1 MTTNKK
7 EVREVDYLTEDPQLS
22 EQKYMCI
29 SFLKPSSIAEKNRPK
44 DVTICGVKIRGS
56 YSSYEEAKARADYL
70 QKCDQYHNI
79 YIGEVGKW
87 CPFED
92 NPEKAKDS
100 EYMNKDLNKLMKSY
114 WNQQTEAKEFHEL
127 RKQDMVNKALEDVK
141 TRKNKNEA
149 ETNNESENENE
160 SGVQLDKVN
169 SSSTTKKK
177 TKKNKQL
184 NKDLEKDKEELD
196 KEKKEI
202 DNNIDTL
209 RRLED
214 ELAKKIKEMELETAQ
229 NILNNSRSI

>member
-1 MTTNKK
+1 MTANKK
-7 EVREVDYLTEDPQLS
+7 EVDYLTEDPQLS

-56 YSSYEEAKARADYL
+56 FASYEEAKARADYL
-70 QKCDQYHNI
+70 QKLDQYHNI

-141 TRKNKNEA
+141 TRKNENEA
-149 ETNNESENENE
+149 ETIIEVENESEEQSDN
-160 SGVQLDKVN
+160 VK
-169 SSSTTKKK
+169 SSSKKK
-177 TKKNKQL
+177 KITKKNKQL
-184 NKDLEKDKEELD
+184 DNFIEQDKIKLD
-196 KEKKEI
+196 EEKKEI
-202 DNNIDTL
+202 DNNICTL
-209 RRLED
+209 RRLEE
-214 ELAKKIKEMELETAQ
+214 ELANKIKEMELESAQ
-229 NILNNSRSI
+229 NILNNSKSN

>member
-1 MTTNKK
+1 MTANKK
-7 EVREVDYLTEDPQLS
+7 EVREFDYLTEDPQLS

-56 YSSYEEAKARADYL
+56 FASYEEAKARADYL
-70 QKCDQYHNI
+70 QKYDQYHNI

-141 TRKNKNEA
+141 TRKNENEA
-149 ETNNESENENE
+149 ETINEVENESEEQSEN
-160 SGVQLDKVN
+160 VK
-169 SSSTTKKK
+169 SSSKKK
-177 TKKNKQL
+177 KRTKKNKQL
-184 NKDLEKDKEELD
+184 DKVIEQDKKELD
-196 KEKKEI
+196 EEKKEI
-202 DNNIDTL
+202 DNNICTL
-209 RRLED
+209 RRLEE
-214 ELAKKIKEMELETAQ
+214 ELANKIKEMELESAQ
-229 NILNNSRSI
+229 NILNNSKSN

>member
-1 MTTNKK
+1 MTANKK
-7 EVREVDYLTEDPQLS
+7 EVRDVDYLTEDPQLS

-56 YSSYEEAKARADYL
+56 YASYEEAKARADYL

-141 TRKNKNEA
+141 TRKNENEA
-149 ETNNESENENE
+149 ETIIEVENESEEQSDNVK
-160 SGVQLDKVN
+160 SLSKKKKR
-169 SSSTTKKK
+169 TKKK
-177 TKKNKQL
+177 QQL
-184 NKDLEKDKEELD
+184 DDVIEQDKIKLD
-196 KEKKEI
+196 EEKKEI
-202 DNNIDTL
+202 DNNICTL
-209 RRLED
+209 RRLEE
-214 ELAKKIKEMELETAQ
+214 ELANKIKEMELESAQ
-229 NILNNSRSI
+229 NILNNSKSN